1 MRQKEHTDDAMVL
14 GRINVYRVHFQ
25 KQDRHHPRKIDH
37 LFGQPNQLQ
46 HTWGYVA
53 AQCMG
58 KGNRSYKI
66 AAMYIEFEN
75 TASSGDPVTAPSY
88 DRSEGIEYYQ
98 DLALS
103 ADRDFLRV
111 PLLVEPEIGIET
123 GYEDS
128 FTEGESG
135 NKLTFFTQ
143 TQGTT
148 GFHGKT
154 FSDSVN
160 STIFGVALV
169 ATPEFS
175 DPTKDVVGART
186 YFDVADQVVKL
197 PNSQVG
203 VTWDWTFG

>member
-1 MRQKEHTDDAMVL
+1 MRQKEYADEAMVL

-25 KQDRHHPRKIDH
+25 KQDRHHPRKIEH
-37 LFGQPNQLQ
+37 LFGKPNQLQ
-46 HTWGYVA
+46 HGWGYAA
-53 AQCMG
+53 AQCLG

-75 TASSGDPVTAPSY
+75 TASSGDPVTAPTY
-88 DRSEGIEYYQ
+88 DRAEGVEYYQ
-98 DLALS
+98 DLELS
-103 ADRDFLRV
+103 VDRDFLRV

-128 FTEGESG
+128 FTAGESG

-175 DPTKDVVGART
+175 DPTKDVVAART
-186 YFDVADQVVKL
+186 YFEVADQVVKL

-203 VTWDWTFG
+203 VTWDWAFK